1 MDLYLMSPPH
11 PTWTL
16 RGRANFK
23 SSEAAPVDA
32 QRARREWLT
41 LASAI
46 EGEGAT
52 VAVLPPDPELTGL
65 PYAAEA
71 GHALPPKEAGGK
83 MRFLLPRM
91 KSDHRKAEREKW
103 KPFVERLGFDV
114 IDPLPSAEAG
124 TWEGQGDVAVFGFH
138 TFLFYGGRTDRAG
151 AEAARA
157 HFGGDVS
164 LIGVEPPAFHGNMAV
179 LPLGSIRIALVC
191 ADAIDEHSIAVLEAK
206 IGRDRTHFVSE
217 EEIRAYATNG
227 LPIGKTL
234 LAPSIMPPRTQKIAE
249 HAGMTVKLFE
259 MKELCEKA
267 GGASRC
273 LVCKVERAEGITIPD
288 EYKLERTRKEIEAE
302 S

>member
-11 PTWTL
+11 PTWKL
-16 RGRANFK
+16 RGRSNFRSK
-23 SSEAAPVDA
+23 EAPEVDA
-32 QRARREWLT
+32 RIARREWLA
-41 LASAI
+41 LATAI
-46 EGEGAT
+46 EQEGGT
-52 VAVLPPDPELTGL
+52 VAVLPPDPELSGL

-71 GHALPPKEAGGK
+71 GHGLPPKEAGGK

-91 KSDHRKAEREKW
+91 KGEHRKLERDKW
-103 KPFVERLGFDV
+103 KPFVERLGFEV
-114 IDPLPSAEAG
+114 VDPVVSEDAG
-124 TWEGQGDVAVFGFH
+124 IWEGQGDVAVFGPY

-157 HFGGDVS
+157 HFSGDVS
-164 LIGVEPPAFHGNMAV
+164 LIGVEPPAFHGNMCV
-179 LPLGSIRIALVC
+179 LPLGTSRTAWLC
-191 ADAIDEHSIAVLEAK
+191 ADAIDEHSIAILEAK

-217 EEIRAYATNG
+217 EEIRLYATNA

-234 LAPSIMPPRTQKIAE
+234 LAPSIMPVRTQKLAE

-273 LVCKVERAEGITIPD
+273 LVCKVEKAENISIPD
-288 EYKLERTRKEIEAE
+288 EYRLERARAEIE
-302 S
+302 ST